1 MYIYTC
7 HGVCVGDRGQLT
19 KSQFSLST
27 KFGQG
32 NQTHVIRFG
41 VKCLNPLDHL
51 IKLTKKRLTWSLLQ
65 PCYIFGKRDCISLY
79 F

>member
-1 MYIYTC
+1 MPWCMCGRQRTTYKEPVLSFYQ
-7 HGVCVGDRGQLT
+7 VWPGD
-19 KSQFSLST
+19 
-27 KFGQG
+27 
-32 NQTHVIRFG
+32 QTHAIRFG

-65 PCYIFGKRDCISLY
+65 PCYKFGKRDCISLY

>member
-1 MYIYTC
+1 MPWCMCGRQRTTYKEPVLSFYQ
-7 HGVCVGDRGQLT
+7 VWPGD
-19 KSQFSLST
+19 
-27 KFGQG
+27 
-32 NQTHVIRFG
+32 QTHVIRFG